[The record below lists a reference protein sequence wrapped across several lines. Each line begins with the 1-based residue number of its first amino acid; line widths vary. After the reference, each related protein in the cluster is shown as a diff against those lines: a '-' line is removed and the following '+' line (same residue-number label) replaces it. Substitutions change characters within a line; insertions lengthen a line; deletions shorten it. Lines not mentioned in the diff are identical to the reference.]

1 MILRDI
7 KQWLTVM
14 CGGIL
19 LLGTAAAPAGGETVV
34 IVSKS
39 STITTL
45 SANDARAIFLGKITK
60 VPGGSNIQVL
70 LQENDSAVHTEF
82 LEKLV
87 TRTNDQLRSLWARR
101 VFTGLVSPPLQVS
114 GDQAMLDNVARLT
127 GSIGY
132 ISRDAVNDSV
142 RIVYTVKD

>member
-1 MILRDI
+1 MIWRDI

-39 STITTL
+39 STITAL
-45 SANDARAIFLGKITK
+45 SANDARAIITK

-70 LQENDSAVHTEF
+70 LQENDSAVHSEF
-82 LEKLV
+82 LERLV
-87 TRTNDQLRSLWARR
+87 ARTNDQLLSLWARR

-114 GDQAMLDNVARLT
+114 GDRAMLDNVARLT